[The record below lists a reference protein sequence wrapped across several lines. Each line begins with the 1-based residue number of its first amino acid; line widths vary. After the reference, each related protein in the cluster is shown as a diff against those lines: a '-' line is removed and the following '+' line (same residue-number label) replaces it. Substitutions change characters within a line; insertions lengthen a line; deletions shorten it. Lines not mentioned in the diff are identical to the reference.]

1 MTRTYFTLCTRI
13 LTTVAALTL
22 PLTGT
27 LPAANAEPL
36 PRNTAH
42 QVEHPLHATMGQH
55 ARIADDTGNTVL
67 LRGVNVNGLGQYYRE
82 WPDLPATTTLTE
94 DDFERI
100 AALGSNV
107 VRLIIS
113 WSALEPVRG
122 VVDHGY
128 LDRIAQ
134 AVEWARANDI
144 YVQLD
149 MHQDAWGTAV
159 NTRDGVYC
167 PPLTEPDVGWDGA
180 PAWATALVGTPATCR
195 ISKRE
200 LSVAVQSSFQNFYL
214 DVNGV
219 QSELVNT
226 WAAVAARFAH
236 DPVVVGYDLLNEP
249 NPGLLVGVDDYV
261 LLGNYYRR
269 AMAAIRAAEQAAGGF
284 RHIMFFEPSVITG
297 GLAFPG
303 PLPLFTS
310 ASGSASGSGTGSGLG
325 SATGSAAG
333 SASGSAGDENLVY
346 APHQYNESISPLPGS
361 LASGFADTATA
372 AAGYGTTFFNGEWG
386 FWDSDPAVIAD
397 KTRRYAA
404 LEDKY
409 LIGGTY
415 WQWRQACGD
424 PHNIQTRGT
433 RPTCTAPDTGLDHDP
448 ATASVIAR
456 PYPRSAPGLPT
467 GLTSDIGSG
476 AMTLTGTAETGGGR
490 ADLWVPQRCANPA
503 LSGSN
508 ITQTGRAQVPGGW
521 RITAATNTSG
531 DYRAVITCG

>member
-1 MTRTYFTLCTRI
+1 MTRTYFTLRRRA
-13 LTTVAALTL
+13 LTVLAALTL
-22 PLTGT
+22 PLAGS
-27 LPAANAEPL
+27 PAAAHSSPALETP
-36 PRNTAH
+36 AH
-42 QVEHPLHATMGQH
+42 QVEHPLHATMGH
-55 ARIADDTGNTVL
+55 DARIVDDTGRTVL
-67 LRGVNVNGLGQYYRE
+67 LRGVNVNGLGQYYQE

-100 AALGSNV
+100 AALGSSV

-122 VVDHGY
+122 VIDHGY

-134 AVEWARANDI
+134 AVEWARAHDI

-159 NTRDGVYC
+159 NTPDGAYC
-167 PPLTEPDVGWDGA
+167 PPFSQPGVGWDGA
-180 PAWATALVGTPATCR
+180 PAWATALVGSSATCR
-195 ISKRE
+195 VSERE

-219 QSELVNT
+219 QTELVNT

-236 DPVVVGYDLLNEP
+236 DPAVVGYDLLNEP
-249 NPGLLVGVDDYV
+249 NPGLLVGFDDYV
-261 LLGNYYRR
+261 LLGNFYRR
-269 AMAAIRAAEQAAGGF
+269 AMAAIRSAEQAAGGF

-303 PLPLFTS
+303 PLPIFTS

-325 SATGSAAG
+325 SATGSASG
-333 SASGSAGDENLVY
+333 SASGSSGDENLVY

-361 LASGFADTATA
+361 LASGFADTASA

-409 LIGGTY
+409 LVGGTY

-424 PHNIQTRGT
+424 PHNIQTRGH

-448 ATASVIAR
+448 ATAAVIAR
-456 PYPRSAPGLPT
+456 SYPRAAPGLT
-467 GLTSDIGSG
+467 AMTSDIPSG
-476 AMTLTGTAETGGGR
+476 AMTLTGTADKSGST
-490 ADLWVPQRCANPA
+490 ADLWVSQRCANPTVT
-503 LSGSN
+503 GSN
-508 ITQTGRAQVPGGW
+508 IAQTGRLQVPGGW
-521 RITAATNTSG
+521 RITAATTASG
-531 DYRAVITCG
+531 DYRIAITCG